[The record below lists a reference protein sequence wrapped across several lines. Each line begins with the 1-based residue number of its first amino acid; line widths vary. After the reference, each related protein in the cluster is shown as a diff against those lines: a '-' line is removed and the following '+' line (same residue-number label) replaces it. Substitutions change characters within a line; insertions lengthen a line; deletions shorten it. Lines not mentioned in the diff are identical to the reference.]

1 MALNKS
7 IVEIGENN
15 TKYHRIKNLSI
26 NLNSNEIVV
35 EIESYTSKEHRDKAK
50 TQIEIKERLT
60 KLVDQYESA
69 IKIGNHEL
77 EIALL
82 NKLDSLRD
90 TRLNEL
96 NKDYSVGI
104 SFIELDS
111 LPKEFTLAA
120 FYNKLIENPKFKGA
134 KEI

>member
-26 NLNSNEIVV
+26 NLNSNETAV
-35 EIESYTSKEHRDKAK
+35 EIESYTSKEYRDKAK
-50 TQIEIKERLT
+50 AQIEIKERLT